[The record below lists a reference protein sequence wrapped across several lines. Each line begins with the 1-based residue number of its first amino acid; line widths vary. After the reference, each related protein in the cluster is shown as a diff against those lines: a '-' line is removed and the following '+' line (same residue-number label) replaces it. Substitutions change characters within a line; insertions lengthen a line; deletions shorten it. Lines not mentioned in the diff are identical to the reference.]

1 MSRSLFIAIDGPA
14 GAGKSSVS
22 AALAK
27 RLGYI
32 QIDTGAIYR
41 SITLFELRNPTAF
54 NLASIDYRA
63 SQISDSTHHYLNGED
78 VTDAIRSA
86 EVTAAVSRVSSRFEV
101 RAFAVELQRTAARNY
116 LASGFGVVLE
126 GRDIGTVVLPD
137 ADLKFFLTA
146 SIEKRAERRSAELNE
161 DLSAHVQML
170 NDRDAADMGREIS
183 PLVQA
188 HDAILVDTTDLD
200 FDEVLNVLM
209 AHVTKRIAD

>member
-1 MSRSLFIAIDGPA
+1 MSRSLVIAIDGPA
-14 GAGKSSVS
+14 GAGKSSIS

-41 SITLFELRNPTAF
+41 SITLFELRNPTGF
-54 NLASIDYRA
+54 SLASIDYKTQQVNA
-63 SQISDSTHHYLNGED
+63 STLHYLNGED

-86 EVTAAVSRVSSRFEV
+86 EVTAAVSRVSSRSEV
-101 RAFAVELQRTAARNY
+101 RAFAVELQRTAAKNY

-126 GRDIGTVVLPD
+126 GRDVGTVVLPD

-161 DLSAHVQML
+161 DISAHVQML

-188 HDAILVDTTDLD
+188 QDAILVDTTDLD
-200 FDEVLNVLM
+200 FEEVLEVLM
-209 AHVTKRIAD
+209 AHINMRNAD

>member
-1 MSRSLFIAIDGPA
+1 VSRSLVIAIDGPA

-54 NLASIDYRA
+54 NLASIEYKA

-101 RAFAVELQRTAARNY
+101 RAFAVELQSTAARNY

-188 HDAILVDTTDLD
+188 HDAILVDTSDLD
-200 FDEVLNVLM
+200 FEEVLSVLM
-209 AHVTKRIAD
+209 AHVIKRIAD

>member
-1 MSRSLFIAIDGPA
+1 MSRSLLIAIDGPA

-54 NLASIDYRA
+54 NLASIDYKA

>member
-1 MSRSLFIAIDGPA
+1 LLIAIDGPA

-54 NLASIDYRA
+54 NLASIDYKA

-209 AHVTKRIAD
+209 AHVIKRIAD

>member
-1 MSRSLFIAIDGPA
+1 VSRSLFIAIDGPA

>member
-1 MSRSLFIAIDGPA
+1 LSIAIDGPA

-54 NLASIDYRA
+54 NLASIDYKA

>member
-1 MSRSLFIAIDGPA
+1 VSRSLLIAIDGPA

-54 NLASIDYRA
+54 NLASIDYKA

>member
-1 MSRSLFIAIDGPA
+1 MSRSLVIAIDGPA

-27 RLGYI
+27 RLGYV

-54 NLASIDYRA
+54 NLALIEYET

-188 HDAILVDTTDLD
+188 HDAILVDTTNLN

>member
-1 MSRSLFIAIDGPA
+1 MSRSLVIAIDGPA

-41 SITLFELRNPTAF
+41 SITLFELRHPTGFNP
-54 NLASIDYRA
+54 ASIEYKS
-63 SQISDSTHHYLNGED
+63 SQINDLPHHYLNGVD

-86 EVTAAVSRVSSRFEV
+86 EVTAAVSRVSSRSEV
-101 RAFAVELQRTAARNY
+101 RAFAVDLQRTAAENY

-146 SIEKRAERRSAELNE
+146 SIEKRAERRAAELNE

-170 NDRDAADMGREIS
+170 NDRDVADMGREIS

-188 HDAILVDTTDLD
+188 PDAILVDTTDLN
-200 FDEVLNVLM
+200 FDEVLDVLM
-209 AHVTKRIAD
+209 AHVAERIAE